1 MNSAARHV
9 ASVFL
14 SFFLLLY
21 IAISFAGCDYKAH
34 LSAQS
39 NEDENESKE
48 TIMSRHDY
56 RIIAPS
62 INESLYFAGE
72 KIPTEIFYVFESI
85 ERELLVN
92 VYWHSSTLLILKR
105 SERWFPVIEPILKEN
120 GIPDDFKFLSMIE
133 SNLTN
138 TRSPAGASGFWQFM
152 EGTAKEYQME
162 VNADVDER
170 YHIEKSTH
178 AACRYLN
185 KAYEKYKSW
194 ALVAAAYNAG
204 TKRIDGF
211 LAEQKASS
219 YFDLLMAEET
229 ERYLY
234 RIMAMKIIY
243 ANPAEFGFY
252 PMDEKSYLPYQFK
265 TVKVQQTITDLAA
278 FAKNYKISYKLLK
291 IFNPWLRSNKLV
303 VSPGSSYEIKIPL
316 EPFNRT
322 HEVYEIS
329 SDTK

>member
-1 MNSAARHV
+1 M
-9 ASVFL
+9 
-14 SFFLLLY
+14 
-21 IAISFAGCDYKAH
+21 
-34 LSAQS
+34 
-39 NEDENESKE
+39 
-48 TIMSRHDY
+48 
-56 RIIAPS
+56 
-62 INESLYFAGE
+62 
-72 KIPTEIFYVFESI
+72 
-85 ERELLVN
+85 
-92 VYWHSSTLLILKR
+92 
-105 SERWFPVIEPILKEN
+105 
-120 GIPDDFKFLSMIE
+120 
-133 SNLTN
+133 
-138 TRSPAGASGFWQFM
+138 
-152 EGTAKEYQME
+152 
-162 VNADVDER
+162 
-170 YHIEKSTH
+170 
-178 AACRYLN
+178 
-185 KAYEKYKSW
+185 
-194 ALVAAAYNAG
+194 
-204 TKRIDGF
+204 RIDGF

-265 TVKVQQTITDLAA
+265 TVKVQQTITDLAT